1 MPISPLP
8 PSTAR
13 AISSTSVVTDA
24 WSVVKELLDNA
35 LDADST
41 SVSVEIAQNTIDTIQ
56 VKDNGHGID
65 ATDVEFVCKK
75 AHTSKIQTLEDLRT
89 LGGRSLGFRGV
100 ALASIAEMSEL
111 VTVTTKTQAQPVAS
125 LLKYNRLGDLIRYS
139 HLYPLSVQRGGNS
152 NCVVVSREK
161 TSHPVGTT
169 VCVIGFLKHVPVRKQ
184 AASKTA
190 SKTISR
196 IKRLLQAYAIAQPAT
211 RLSLKVLRA
220 KNDSANWIYAPTQ
233 NATIADAALK
243 IWGPEIKTQCAVF
256 DWPEAETTK
265 EEGTSFK
272 LIASLPRSDSGR
284 YLYVI

>member
-1 MPISPLP
+1 M
-8 PSTAR
+8 
-13 AISSTSVVTDA
+13 
-24 WSVVKELLDNA
+24 
-35 LDADST
+35 
-41 SVSVEIAQNTIDTIQ
+41 
-56 VKDNGHGID
+56 
-65 ATDVEFVCKK
+65 
-75 AHTSKIQTLEDLRT
+75 
-89 LGGRSLGFRGV
+89 
-100 ALASIAEMSEL
+100 
-111 VTVTTKTQAQPVAS
+111 
-125 LLKYNRLGDLIRYS
+125 
-139 HLYPLSVQRGGNS
+139 
-152 NCVVVSREK
+152 
-161 TSHPVGTT
+161 
-169 VCVIGFLKHVPVRKQ
+169 IGFLKHVPVRKQ

-211 RLSLKVLRA
+211 RLSVKVLRA